1 MNTVLACGL
10 VFAVLGAIAALAGTT
25 RRWLHLFQLEHY
37 ESARLMS
44 WWGRRRDLWRPLELG
59 ACAVAVVASVVS
71 VATGHDTVAFALL
84 VLVGVTLVAV
94 GVLEWRREE
103 KKPLVFTARARRLFV
118 VSHIPA
124 LLLLVATLAVA
135 VAGATSA
142 TTIAVLAGAGLVAVA
157 AAPLFLAAANVALK
171 PFERRVNRR
180 YVHQAR
186 ATLARVAPLTI
197 GITGSYGKTTTKFCV
212 GRVLSA
218 GRETLVTPD
227 SFNSFLGVTRTV
239 NERMQPTHEAFVVEM
254 GAYRPGDIRE
264 LCELVH
270 PTIGILTAIG
280 PMHLERFGSL
290 DAISQTKAELLQSL
304 PADGHFITN
313 ADDPRC
319 RSLAASAHVP
329 VTLFAVDGTDA
340 DVRASDVR
348 VGSGRTSFT
357 LWLGERP
364 HAVEARLLGLHN
376 VRNLLAA
383 AACGLVTGVSDADIV
398 AALEAVEAPP
408 HRLAPIVN
416 RRTGVV
422 VIDDAY
428 NSNPEG
434 ARNAL
439 DVLAEHEANRRVL
452 VTPGMVE
459 LGSEQDAA
467 NAELGRHAARVC
479 DVVLLVGADQTKPVE
494 RGLREGGLDSDRIL
508 VVHDIDEATK
518 ELARIVGAGDVVLF
532 ENDLP
537 DTYIPHRRPSV
548 RDADSA
554 DRRIGAPARR

>member
-1 MNTVLACGL
+1 VSTVLDCGL
-10 VFAVLGAIAALAGTT
+10 VLATLGAVAAVAGTT

-37 ESARLMS
+37 ESARLMG

-59 ACAVAVVASVVS
+59 ACAAAVAGSVVLA
-71 VATGHDTVAFALL
+71 ATGHDAFAAAL
-84 VLVGVTLVAV
+84 LVAV
-94 GVLEWRREE
+94 GVALVAVGVFEWRREE
-103 KKPLVFTARARRLFV
+103 KKPLVFTPRARRLFAGSLV
-118 VSHIPA
+118 PA
-124 LLLLVATLAVA
+124 LVLLVVTLAVA
-135 VAGATSA
+135 AAGAASA
-142 TTIAVLAGAGLVAVA
+142 AAIAVLAGVGLVAVA
-157 AAPLFLAAANVALK
+157 AAPLVLAAANVALR

-180 YVHQAR
+180 YVDQAR

-212 GRVLSA
+212 GRVLS
-218 GRETLVTPD
+218 GSRRTLVTPD

-239 NERMQPTHEAFVVEM
+239 NERMQPADEAFVVEM

-290 DAISQTKAELLQSL
+290 DAIGETKAELLRSL
-304 PADGHFITN
+304 PPDGHFITN

-319 RSLAASAHVP
+319 RSLAASARVP
-329 VTLFAVDGTDA
+329 VTLFAVDAADA

-348 VGSGRTSFT
+348 VGSGRTTFT

-383 AACGLVTGVSDADIV
+383 AACGIVAGLSDADIV

-416 RRTGVV
+416 RSTGVV

-494 RGLREGGLDSDRIL
+494 RGLIEGGLGSDRIL
-508 VVHDIDEATK
+508 VVHDIDEATR
-518 ELARIVGAGDVVLF
+518 ELARIVSAGDVVLF

-537 DTYIPHRRPSV
+537 DTYIPQRRPSL
-548 RDADSA
+548 RDARSA
-554 DRRIGAPARR
+554 DRRVGAPARR

>member
-1 MNTVLACGL
+1 LSTVLALGL
-10 VFAVLGAIAALAGTT
+10 VLATLGAIAALAGTT

-37 ESARLMS
+37 ESARLLS

-59 ACAVAVVASVVS
+59 ACALAVAASAVTA
-71 VATGHDTVAFALL
+71 ATGHDVVACVLL
-84 VLVGVTLVAV
+84 VLVGLTLAAV

-103 KKPLVFTARARRLFV
+103 KKPLVFTPRARRLFV
-118 VSHIPA
+118 VSHVPA
-124 LLLLVATLAVA
+124 LLLLMAMLVVAA
-135 VAGATSA
+135 AGATSA
-142 TTIAVLAGAGLVAVA
+142 ATIAVLAGAGLVTVAVA
-157 AAPLFLAAANVALK
+157 ALFLVAANVVLG

-180 YVHQAR
+180 FVDQAR

-218 GRETLVTPD
+218 ARETLVTPD

-239 NERMQPTHEAFVVEM
+239 NERLQPAHEAFVVEM

-290 DAISQTKAELLQSL
+290 DAIGETKAELLRSL

-319 RSLAASAHVP
+319 RLLAGSTQVR
-329 VTLFAVDGTDA
+329 VTLFAVDATDA
-340 DVRASDVR
+340 DVRATDVR

-357 LWLGERP
+357 LSLGERSY
-364 HAVEARLLGLHN
+364 AVEARLLGVHN

-383 AACGLVTGVSDADIV
+383 AACGLVAGVPDADIV
-398 AALEAVEAPP
+398 SALEAVEAPP

-459 LGSEQDAA
+459 LGSEQDEA

-479 DVVLLVGADQTKPVE
+479 DVVLLVGAEQTKPLE
-494 RGLREGGLDSDRIL
+494 RGLREGGLDSDRIV
-508 VVHDIDEATK
+508 VVHDIDEATE
-518 ELARIVGAGDVVLF
+518 ELARIVGSGDVVLF

-537 DTYIPHRRPSV
+537 DTYIPHRRPSL
-548 RDADSA
+548 RDARSA
-554 DRRIGAPARR
+554 ERRIGAPARR